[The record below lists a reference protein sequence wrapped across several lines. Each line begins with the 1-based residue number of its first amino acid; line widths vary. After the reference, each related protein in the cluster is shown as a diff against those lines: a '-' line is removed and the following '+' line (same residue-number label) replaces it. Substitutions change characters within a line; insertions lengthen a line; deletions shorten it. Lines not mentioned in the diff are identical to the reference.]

1 MTEPPPSSAQHML
14 LGYARASAAAPA
26 LDEQVDTLVSH
37 GVAQRRIY
45 TDDADAG
52 VLAAQRP
59 GFDALVD
66 YARPGDVLI
75 VVSMDI
81 LGRSADEVLA
91 TIRTLTEHDVGIQA
105 LREGLS
111 THDDAGSTLVGVLA
125 SLAVANDEMSA
136 VGRRARGPGDR
147 HRTGHLGRPRALTDE
162 QVELARRLRDN
173 GDSVPTIAA
182 VLGVSRATLYRTLA
196 EKRSTR

>member
-1 MTEPPPSSAQHML
+1 MTATPPPLSPHML
-14 LGYARASAAAPA
+14 LGYARASAMAPPLEA
-26 LDEQVDTLVSH
+26 QVDSLAAL
-37 GVAQRRIY
+37 GVERRRIY
-45 TDDADAG
+45 TDVAAAG
-52 VLAAQRP
+52 SVVAQRP
-59 GFDALVD
+59 GFDALLD
-66 YARPGDVLI
+66 YARPGDLLI
-75 VVSMDI
+75 VVSMDR
-81 LGRSADEVLA
+81 LGRSLDEVMS
-91 TIRTLTEHDVGIQA
+91 TVRTLTDHDVGIHA
-105 LREGLS
+105 VREGLS

-125 SLAVANDEMSA
+125 SLAVVNEEAGASTP
-136 VGRRARGPGDR
+136 RARAPGDR